1 MLKEADSI
9 GDYYAYLQQQTFYL
23 LIDAF
28 KSTRPH
34 LVKQNDT
41 KSLLEWRLRA
51 LSKMGALTRQV
62 VALISKSTGRSKSYI
77 YALIYDNGL
86 KVARE
91 MNQELSKALHKPL
104 KNVSQDTMLIINSY
118 ASQTFRDVDNYVN
131 QTMLD
136 TNYHRNPALKAYQ
149 KIIDNTVLQ
158 VSTGLKTTQQ
168 AIQDGIYKMYDE
180 GLKSSFV
187 DRGGHTWSVEG
198 YTRMV
203 TQSTTTRT
211 FNDVRMQSMK
221 EFDSV
226 LATMTSHACAR
237 PACAPIQG
245 KVVNIVPK
253 SDPRFNKKYPTI
265 YDHGYGEKSGT
276 FGINCRHMLYPYIEG
291 VSHNF
296 QKQVDPEQAIKNGK
310 IEAKQ
315 RAYERKI
322 RALKYKKLSAERV
335 GDPSGASMFQHQ
347 ISGYQAK
354 LRTLVKQHKF
364 LARQY
369 GREKIY
375 PNMEEIDRK
384 AANIRLAVNPDK
396 QARHIFGTPE
406 YKAALENR
414 KAEPSYFTIS
424 PKELNDIIQKGANKK
439 KAFRNYQY
447 IDAEKIVGV
456 YKDEDGNAVKTSRLK
471 LMQSK
476 NGSHAVPAPPESKEK
491 KK

>member
-51 LSKMGALTRQV
+51 LSKMGALTKQV

-77 YALIYDNGL
+77 YALIHDNGL

-104 KNVSQDTMLIINSY
+104 KNVSQDTILVINSY

-131 QTMLD
+131 QTLLD

-158 VSTGLKTTQQ
+158 VTTGLKTTQQ

-187 DRGGHTWSVEG
+187 DKGGHTWSVEG

-203 TQSTTTRT
+203 TQSTTART

-265 YDHGYGEKSGT
+265 YDHDYGKPAGT
-276 FGINCRHMLYPYIEG
+276 LGINCRHMLYPYVEG

-296 QKQVDPEQAIKNGK
+296 QKQVDPTEAIENGK
-310 IEAKQ
+310 VEAKQ
-315 RAYERKI
+315 RYYERQV
-322 RALKYKKLSAERV
+322 RNLKYKKLLAQRIGDSSSATK
-335 GDPSGASMFQHQ
+335 FQHQ
-347 ISGYQAK
+347 ISGYQAR
-354 LRTLVKQHKF
+354 LRNIVKQNKF

-375 PNMEEIDRK
+375 PNMTEINRK
-384 AANIRLAVNPDK
+384 AAKIRLTVNRDK
-396 QARHIFGTPE
+396 QARHILGTPE
-406 YKAALENR
+406 YKAALKNR
-414 KAEPSYFTIS
+414 KSAPSYFTVS
-424 PKELNDIIQKGANKK
+424 PEELAGIIQKKADVKQAFNK
-439 KAFRNYQY
+439 YQY
-447 IDAEKIVGV
+447 VDTGRNVGI
-456 YKDEDGNAVKTSRLK
+456 YRDEAGNIQKTQRVK

-476 NGSHAVPAPPESKEK
+476 NGYHAVPAPAKSKEK
-491 KK
+491 K

>member
-51 LSKMGALTRQV
+51 LSKMGALTKQV

-77 YALIYDNGL
+77 YTLIHDNGL

-104 KNVSQDTMLIINSY
+104 KNVSQDTMLVINSY

-131 QTMLD
+131 QTLLD

-158 VSTGLKTTQQ
+158 VTTGLKTTQQ

-187 DRGGHTWSVEG
+187 DKGGHTWSVEG

-253 SDPRFNKKYPTI
+253 SDPRFNKKYP
-265 YDHGYGEKSGT
+265 
-276 FGINCRHMLYPYIEG
+276 
-291 VSHNF
+291 
-296 QKQVDPEQAIKNGK
+296 
-310 IEAKQ
+310 
-315 RAYERKI
+315 
-322 RALKYKKLSAERV
+322 
-335 GDPSGASMFQHQ
+335 
-347 ISGYQAK
+347 
-354 LRTLVKQHKF
+354 
-364 LARQY
+364 
-369 GREKIY
+369 
-375 PNMEEIDRK
+375 
-384 AANIRLAVNPDK
+384 
-396 QARHIFGTPE
+396 IF
-406 YKAALENR
+406 A
-414 KAEPSYFTIS
+414 
-424 PKELNDIIQKGANKK
+424 
-439 KAFRNYQY
+439 
-447 IDAEKIVGV
+447 
-456 YKDEDGNAVKTSRLK
+456 
-471 LMQSK
+471 M
-476 NGSHAVPAPPESKEK
+476 
-491 KK
+491 

>member
-51 LSKMGALTRQV
+51 LSKMGALTKQV

-77 YALIYDNGL
+77 YALIHDNGL

-104 KNVSQDTMLIINSY
+104 KNVSQDTILVINSY

-131 QTMLD
+131 QTLLD

-158 VSTGLKTTQQ
+158 VTTGLKTTQQ

-187 DRGGHTWSVEG
+187 DKGGHTWSVEG

-265 YDHGYGEKSGT
+265 YDHDYGKPAGT
-276 FGINCRHMLYPYIEG
+276 LGINCRHMLYPYVEG

-296 QKQVDPEQAIKNGK
+296 QKQVDPTEAIENGK
-310 IEAKQ
+310 VEAKQ
-315 RAYERKI
+315 RYYERQV
-322 RALKYKKLSAERV
+322 RNLKYKKLLAQRIGDSSSATK
-335 GDPSGASMFQHQ
+335 FQHQ
-347 ISGYQAK
+347 ISGYQVR
-354 LRTLVKQHKF
+354 LRNIVKQNKF

-375 PNMEEIDRK
+375 PNMTEINRK
-384 AANIRLAVNPDK
+384 AAKIRLTVNRDK
-396 QARHIFGTPE
+396 QARHILGTPE
-406 YKAALENR
+406 YKAALKNR
-414 KAEPSYFTIS
+414 KSAPSYFTVS
-424 PKELNDIIQKGANKK
+424 PEELDGIIQKKADVKQAFNK
-439 KAFRNYQY
+439 YQY
-447 IDAEKIVGV
+447 VDTGRNVGI
-456 YKDEDGNAVKTSRLK
+456 YRDEAGNIQKTQRVK

-476 NGSHAVPAPPESKEK
+476 NGYHAVPAPAKSKEK
-491 KK
+491 K

>member
-1 MLKEADSI
+1 MLKEVDSI

-51 LSKMGALTRQV
+51 LSKMGALTKQV

-77 YALIYDNGL
+77 YALIHDNGL

-104 KNVSQDTMLIINSY
+104 KSVSQDTMLIINSY

-187 DRGGHTWSVEG
+187 DKGGHTWSVEG

-203 TQSTTTRT
+203 VKSTTART

-221 EFDSV
+221 EFGST
-226 LATMTSHACAR
+226 LMIMTTHYAAR
-237 PACAPIQG
+237 PACSTIQG
-245 KVVNIVPK
+245 DVVNIVPR

-265 YDHGYGEKSGT
+265 YDHGYGKPSGT
-276 FGINCRHMLYPYIEG
+276 LGINCRHTLQTYVEG

-296 QKQVDPEQAIKNGK
+296 QKKVDPETAVKNGK

-315 RAYERKI
+315 RAYERKV
-322 RALKYKKLSAERV
+322 RALKYKKLLAERV
-335 GDPSGASMFQHQ
+335 GDPSGASKFQHQ

-354 LRTLVKQHKF
+354 LRTIVKQHRF

-396 QARHIFGTPE
+396 QARHILGTPE
-406 YKAALENR
+406 YNAALKNR
-414 KAEPSYFTIS
+414 KTEPSYFTIS
-424 PKELNDIIQKGANKK
+424 PKELNDIIQKGANRK

-456 YKDEDGNAVKTSRLK
+456 YKDEDGNAVKTGRLK

>member
-51 LSKMGALTRQV
+51 LSKMGALTKQV
-62 VALISKSTGRSKSYI
+62 VALISRSTGRSKSYI
-77 YALIYDNGL
+77 YALIHDNGL

-91 MNQELSKALHKPL
+91 MNQELSKTLHKPL

-187 DRGGHTWSVEG
+187 DKGGHTWSVEG

-211 FNDVRMQSMK
+211 FNDVRMQSMR

-245 KVVNIVPK
+245 KVVNTVPK

-265 YDHGYGEKSGT
+265 YDHDYGKPAGT
-276 FGINCRHMLYPYIEG
+276 LGINCRHMLYPYVEG

-296 QKQVDPEQAIKNGK
+296 QKQVDPKEAVENGK
-310 IEAKQ
+310 VEAKQ
-315 RAYERKI
+315 RYYERQV
-322 RALKYKKLSAERV
+322 RNLKYKKLLAQRIGDSSSATK
-335 GDPSGASMFQHQ
+335 FQHQ
-347 ISGYQAK
+347 ISGYQAR
-354 LRTLVKQHKF
+354 LRNIVKQNKF

-369 GREKIY
+369 NREKVY
-375 PNMEEIDRK
+375 PNMAEIDRK
-384 AANIRLAVNPDK
+384 AAKIRLTVNRDK
-396 QARHIFGTPE
+396 QARHILGTPE
-406 YKAALENR
+406 YKAALKNR
-414 KAEPSYFTIS
+414 ASAPSYFTVS
-424 PKELNDIIQKGANKK
+424 PKELDAIIQERADKG
-439 KAFRNYQY
+439 KAFQNHQY
-447 IDAEKIVGV
+447 VKAEKIIGV
-456 YKDEDGNAVKTSRLK
+456 YKDESGNAVKTTRMK
-471 LMQSK
+471 IMQSK
-476 NGSHAVPAPPESKEK
+476 NGYHAVPAPPKSQEK

>member
-51 LSKMGALTRQV
+51 LSKMGALTKQV
-62 VALISKSTGRSKSYI
+62 VALISRSTGRSKSYI
-77 YALIYDNGL
+77 YALIHDNGL

-91 MNQELSKALHKPL
+91 MNQELSKTLHKPL

-187 DRGGHTWSVEG
+187 DKGGHTWSVEG

-211 FNDVRMQSMK
+211 FNDVRMQSMR

-237 PACAPIQG
+237 PACAPIRG
-245 KVVNIVPK
+245 KVVNTVPK

-265 YDHGYGEKSGT
+265 YDHDYGKPAGT
-276 FGINCRHMLYPYIEG
+276 LGINCRHMLYPYVEG

-296 QKQVDPEQAIKNGK
+296 QKQVDPKEAIENGK
-310 IEAKQ
+310 VEAKQ
-315 RAYERKI
+315 RYYERQV
-322 RALKYKKLSAERV
+322 RNLKYKKLLAQRI
-335 GDPSGASMFQHQ
+335 GDSSGATKFQHQ
-347 ISGYQAK
+347 ISGYQAR
-354 LRTLVKQHKF
+354 LRNIVKQNKF

-375 PNMEEIDRK
+375 PSMTEIDRK
-384 AANIRLAVNPDK
+384 AAKIRLTVNSDK
-396 QARHIFGTPE
+396 QARHIFGTLE
-406 YKAALENR
+406 YKAALKNR
-414 KAEPSYFTIS
+414 ASAPSYFTVS
-424 PKELNDIIQKGANKK
+424 PKELDAIIQERADKG
-439 KAFRNYQY
+439 KAFQNHQY
-447 IDAEKIVGV
+447 VKAEKIIGV
-456 YKDEDGNAVKTSRLK
+456 YKDESGNAVKTTRMK
-471 LMQSK
+471 IMQSK
-476 NGSHAVPAPPESKEK
+476 NGYHAVPAPPKSQEK